1 MAQQGYDSSGSSDT
15 YLILGFFALF
25 GGYLFIQANFEYVTF
40 FWRYLRI
47 LELGMFYWIPDWVPF
62 YGSLEI
68 KEAFHF
74 LVNTDFD
81 LIHRDTVSQIDDRY
95 SGFFSWIPGFLCIYL
110 GVKFTGKAL
119 DPTASFDM
127 ETLLVRMQHYYPH
140 VPQFVDT
147 DPTMMDIEYN
157 REKKDTYRWSMG
169 MRPNDFALLSPPL
182 GLEEAAKTNKSLN
195 APIWDGA
202 EGFDI
207 DLADKAFSAQLG
219 DKFTGLESLEPHETK
234 LFEYLVTK
242 ISDHL
247 ELSKEKIEAY
257 SRVILNKDNKDPKFD
272 YSLLTIAEA
281 GLYNKLQSMITELQE
296 KATKRKPFDES
307 QFFNY
312 LKVEKLMKRG
322 DMQPVLKKLHAEYIM
337 SMHAFKRT
345 AFMALLDGVRKVG
358 VVPTL
363 EFQWI
368 KKHDRILHYS
378 LSSVGRKVA
387 FVEASG
393 VFCHYLLECQIGRP
407 WGQPE
412 VHEAVKGLNKALN
425 LGDDS

>member
-1 MAQQGYDSSGSSDT
+1 MAQQGYDSSSSSDI
-15 YLILGFFALF
+15 YMIMLFVALF

-47 LELGMFYWIPDWVPF
+47 LELGLFYWIPDWFPF

-74 LVNTDFD
+74 LLNTDYD
-81 LIHRDTVSQIDDRY
+81 LIHRDTVSMIDNRY
-95 SGFFSWIPGFLCIYL
+95 SGYFSWIPGLLCIYF

-119 DPTASFDM
+119 DPTANFNM
-127 ETLLVRMQHYYPH
+127 ETILVRMQHYYPH
-140 VPQFVDT
+140 VPQFVET
-147 DPTMMDIEYN
+147 DPTMKDIEFN
-157 REKKDTYRWSMG
+157 RDKKDTYRWAMG

-182 GLEEAAKTNKSLN
+182 GLEEAAKKNKSLN
-195 APIWDGA
+195 APIWDGE

-219 DKFTGLESLEPHETK
+219 DKFTGLDSLNNYETK

-247 ELSKEKIEAY
+247 ELSIEKLGCY
-257 SRVILNKDNKDPKFD
+257 SKIILDTKDKDKKFKRSD
-272 YSLLTIAEA
+272 LTIAEEE
-281 GLYNKLQSMITELQE
+281 LYKVLESYISSE
-296 KATKRKPFDES
+296 KENAKKKKPFDIDK
-307 QFFNY
+307 FTHYKNI
-312 LKVEKLMKRG
+312 EKIMKRKEF
-322 DMQPVLKKLHAEYIM
+322 QVALKKLHAEYVM

-345 AFMALLDGVRKVG
+345 AFMALLDAVRKVG

-363 EFQWI
+363 EFQWV
-368 KKHDRILHYS
+368 KKHDRILHYA
-378 LSSVGRKVA
+378 LSSTGRKVA
-387 FVEASG
+387 FVECSG

-412 VHEAVKGLNKALN
+412 VHEAVKGLNRALN
-425 LGDDS
+425 LSDD